1 MSRDYIR
8 VNRKD
13 NMKQN
18 IYYTIDEETGKII
31 IDLYEM
37 EQEAIRQLKKE
48 FPKEEV
54 ESIYVS

>member
-1 MSRDYIR
+1 
-8 VNRKD
+8 
-13 NMKQN
+13 MKQN

-54 ESIYVS
+54 KSIYVS

>member
-1 MSRDYIR
+1 MLWDYIR

>member
-1 MSRDYIR
+1 
-8 VNRKD
+8 
-13 NMKQN
+13 MKQN
-18 IYYTIDEETGKII
+18 IYYTIDKETGKII

-54 ESIYVS
+54 ESNYVS

>member
-1 MSRDYIR
+1 MLWDYIR
-8 VNRKD
+8 LNRKD

>member
-1 MSRDYIR
+1 MGYYEIL
-8 VNRKD
+8 RKD
-13 NMKQN
+13 NMKQT